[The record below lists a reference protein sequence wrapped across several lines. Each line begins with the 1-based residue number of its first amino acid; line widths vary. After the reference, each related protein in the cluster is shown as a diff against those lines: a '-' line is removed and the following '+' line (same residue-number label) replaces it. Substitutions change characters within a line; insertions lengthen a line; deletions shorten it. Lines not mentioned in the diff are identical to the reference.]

1 MISKLVWVGSSWR
14 NFGSMGPVTDTTT
27 FVPPTE
33 SWAEPSTLVKS
44 DVETWEVVMD
54 GDGRVELSANSEF
67 SGSDAMR
74 IGANWCET
82 AMRFSEFRRCEFE
95 MDLQDELLRDWDDS
109 DVEAGGGALSSGSE
123 EVENDIKSEPQL
135 PQTEK
140 NETPSTDS
148 PSPNPELHDSL
159 EDSVRRL
166 LAQRRQHDIQTKSI
180 TTEVPIFGLLPQ
192 LRELLERFRGGST
205 DYMEL
210 LNSIEKPEANEEYQF
225 VLAVND
231 LATIINDEIRFL
243 HSFVKHHYKL
253 VFPELDSLV
262 ASAIDYAKTV
272 IVLKQDLALVRGH
285 RDELA
290 AFLSNE
296 KILLLTM
303 AAVQNGDHFR
313 LSDFDIGQVLDGC
326 VMMVELHSF
335 LDDSRAYIALRVQK
349 MCPNL
354 ATLVGSVT
362 ASQLLVATGS
372 LRQLAATP
380 ACNLA
385 SLGVR
390 EYSDADDN
398 TAKGVVRQT
407 GYLFHCDLVRFLP
420 LEVVKQAM
428 RIVSGKVVLAA
439 RIDLARTSP
448 DGTVGASY
456 RQELHE
462 KIDKLLTP
470 PENRGDKALPA
481 PVDQKLK
488 KRGGRRFRKMKERFQ
503 MSELRRAQ
511 NRMEFGKAEDTV
523 VDSFGNEVG
532 LGMSAR
538 EKIGVNENTGA
549 RMSKRMAERLGG
561 DDKRQ
566 KR

>member
-1 MISKLVWVGSSWR
+1 
-14 NFGSMGPVTDTTT
+14 
-27 FVPPTE
+27 
-33 SWAEPSTLVKS
+33 
-44 DVETWEVVMD
+44 
-54 GDGRVELSANSEF
+54 
-67 SGSDAMR
+67 
-74 IGANWCET
+74 
-82 AMRFSEFRRCEFE
+82 
-95 MDLQDELLRDWDDS
+95 MDLQDELLRDWDDDS
-109 DVEAGGGALSSGSE
+109 DVEAQNEAESADSSE
-123 EVENDIKSEPQL
+123 EVENNNKSGQNVPETENDDTQTIGSPPQYSHL
-135 PQTEK
+135 DE
-140 NETPSTDS
+140 
-148 PSPNPELHDSL
+148 SL
-159 EDSVRRL
+159 VDSVRKL
-166 LAQRRQHDIQTKSI
+166 LTQRRQHDIQTKSI
-180 TTEVPIFGLLPQ
+180 TKEVPIFGFLPQ
-192 LRELLERFRGGST
+192 LRQLLERFRRGST

-210 LNSIEKPEANEEYQF
+210 LNSIEKPESNEEYQF

-272 IVLKQDLALVRGH
+272 IVLKQDLALVRDH

-290 AFLSNE
+290 GFLSNE
-296 KILLLTM
+296 KILLSTM
-303 AAVQNGDHFR
+303 AAVQNGEHFK
-313 LSDFDIGQVLDGC
+313 LNAFDIRQVLDGC
-326 VMMVELHSF
+326 VMMVELNSF
-335 LDDSRAYIALRVQK
+335 LDDSREYIALRVQT

-390 EYSDADDN
+390 EYSDTDDN
-398 TAKGVVRQT
+398 TARGVVRQT

-448 DGTVGASY
+448 DGTVGANY
-456 RQELHE
+456 RQELHG

-470 PENRGDKALPA
+470 PENHGDKALPV

-523 VDSFGNEVG
+523 LDSFGNEVG

-538 EKIGVNENTGA
+538 EKIAVNENTGA
-549 RMSKRMAERLGG
+549 RMSKRMAERIGG

>member
-1 MISKLVWVGSSWR
+1 
-14 NFGSMGPVTDTTT
+14 
-27 FVPPTE
+27 
-33 SWAEPSTLVKS
+33 
-44 DVETWEVVMD
+44 
-54 GDGRVELSANSEF
+54 
-67 SGSDAMR
+67 MR
-74 IGANWCET
+74 TRIV
-82 AMRFSEFRRCEFE
+82 RSHRIQV

-109 DVEAGGGALSSGSE
+109 DVEAQNEAEHGGGTQEIGNDTKSE
-123 EVENDIKSEPQL
+123 QDHQKTEENDTL
-135 PQTEK
+135 
-140 NETPSTDS
+140 NN
-148 PSPNPELHDSL
+148 PSPQQNSHSDESL
-159 EDSVRRL
+159 LESVRQL
-166 LAQRRQHDIQTKSI
+166 LTQRRQHDIQTKSI
-180 TTEVPIFGLLPQ
+180 TKEVPIFTFLPQ
-192 LRELLERFRGGST
+192 LRQLLERFRGGST

-210 LNSIEKPEANEEYQF
+210 LNSIEKPESNEEYQF

-262 ASAIDYAKTV
+262 ASAIDYAKSV
-272 IVLKQDLALVRGH
+272 LVLKQDLALVRDH

-290 AFLSNE
+290 GFLSSE

-313 LSDFDIGQVLDGC
+313 LNDFDIRQVLDGC
-326 VMMVELHSF
+326 VMMVELSSF
-335 LDDSRAYIALRVQK
+335 LDESRTYIALRVQT

-354 ATLVGSVT
+354 AKLVGSVT

-385 SLGVR
+385 SLGAR
-390 EYSDADDN
+390 EYSDTDDN
-398 TAKGVVRQT
+398 TAKGAVRQT

-448 DGTVGASY
+448 DGSVGASY

-470 PENRGDKALPA
+470 PENRGDKALPV

-511 NRMEFGKAEDTV
+511 NRMQFGKAEDTV
-523 VDSFGNEVG
+523 LDSFGNEVG

-538 EKIGVNENTGA
+538 EKIAVNENTGA
-549 RMSKRMAERLGG
+549 RMSKRMAERIGG